1 MKSETGC
8 AGWKRSALAGLRGTD
23 SVEGERGVARPG
35 EAEQGPHALDVSC
48 RGVMGSVRT
57 ARSSRLARP
66 SEGRFKRSG
75 RRGRRGA
82 SRRKGS
88 SEVQRRVRRA
98 SLPPSPMRYGGDSL
112 GAALQQLRRDAA
124 ATGLTILA
132 SLSHADSACA
142 VRPSRSSTARS
153 RPPGPFSRTLGPFRS
168 VPKML
173 WMRGF
178 PLALP
183 AATHRQD
190 DPAS

>member
-8 AGWKRSALAGLRGTD
+8 ARWKRSALAGLRGTD
-23 SVEGERGVARPG
+23 SIDGERGVARPG

-48 RGVMGSVRT
+48 RRVMGSVRT

-98 SLPPSPMRYGGDSL
+98 SLLPSPMRYGGDSL

-132 SLSHADSACA
+132 SLSHADSASA

-153 RPPGPFSRTLGPFRS
+153 GPPGLSLGPWGPFA
-168 VPKML
+168 L
-173 WMRGF
+173 F
-178 PLALP
+178 P
-183 AATHRQD
+183 RCCG
-190 DPAS
+190 

>member
-8 AGWKRSALAGLRGTD
+8 ARWKRSALAGLRGTD
-23 SVEGERGVARPG
+23 SVDGGRGVARPG

-48 RGVMGSVRT
+48 RRVMGSTRT
-57 ARSSRLARP
+57 ARSSLLARP

-98 SLPPSPMRYGGDSL
+98 SLSPR
-112 GAALQQLRRDAA
+112 LRCATA
-124 ATGLTILA
+124 ATPLAQRFSSSAAMPPPLA
-132 SLSHADSACA
+132 SPYSPLSPTPTPLALCA
-142 VRPSRSSTARS
+142 PRAPRPRDRA
-153 RPPGPFSRTLGPFRS
+153 PAGPFPRTLGPFRS
-168 VPKML
+168 VPKMV

-178 PLALP
+178 PLALR
-183 AATHRQD
+183 AATHR
-190 DPAS
+190 